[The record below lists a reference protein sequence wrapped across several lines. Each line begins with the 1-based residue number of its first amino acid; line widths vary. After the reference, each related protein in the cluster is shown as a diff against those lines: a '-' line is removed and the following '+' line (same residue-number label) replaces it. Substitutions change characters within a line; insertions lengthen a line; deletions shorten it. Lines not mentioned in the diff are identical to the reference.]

1 LPRSGRGRFLT
12 KPVNSRALLDKVALL
27 ALPGRDGAAKA
38 AGGKPRRTV
47 GVLDESILKELAE
60 FGGGF
65 DFVREL
71 VGEFRQDSN
80 RALQATRQ
88 ALKERDYGAWKEQL
102 HMLKGGASDVGAQAM
117 AEACDEAERIKPFEI
132 GQPLASERLDTVNA
146 AQQAVLAAMDEFL
159 ARQQSALG
167 L

>member
-1 LPRSGRGRFLT
+1 M
-12 KPVNSRALLDKVALL
+12 
-27 ALPGRDGAAKA
+27 
-38 AGGKPRRTV
+38 
-47 GVLDESILKELAE
+47 LDESILKELAE
-60 FGGGF
+60 FGGGL

-71 VGEFRQDSN
+71 VEEFRQDSN

-88 ALKERDYGAWKEQL
+88 ALAERNYGAWKEQL

-117 AEACDEAERIKPFEI
+117 AEACAEAERIKPFEI
-132 GQPLASERLDTVNA
+132 AQALAAQRLEAVSD
-146 AQQAVLAAMDEFL
+146 AQQAVLDAMEEFL